1 MFTKEHEY
9 PYLSSKFQSFALVLE
24 EKYSQALVAMDSVFA
39 PLSDE
44 AVTIYRVG
52 LSGTS
57 FLCRSLVYSEGQIK
71 ALYKL
76 CPPLQD
82 HIKLA
87 MAYLIY
93 SFLEAKSNFPT
104 LKRIAEKPEGVF
116 CRLGSAS
123 LLAFPLSAA

>member
-1 MFTKEHEY
+1 MAT
-9 PYLSSKFQSFALVLE
+9 
-24 EKYSQALVAMDSVFA
+24 DSVFA
-39 PLSDE
+39 TPLPPSDE

-93 SFLEAKSNFPT
+93 SLEAKSNFPT
-104 LKRIAEKPEGVF
+104 LKRIAEKSEGVF

-123 LLAFPLSAA
+123 LLAFLCVQHEL